1 MWPVDALSQSAAC
14 VTRALTQRGGCRRG
28 TPTGGSGRATPEE
41 SSISVPEVAGVGGET
56 AGAEGDP
63 PDDDD
68 DDDDDD
74 FTPPEPICG
83 GRWRDK
89 AHLKEWMKDLLEE
102 PTTSTPAKV
111 RGK

>member
-1 MWPVDALSQSAAC
+1 M
-14 VTRALTQRGGCRRG
+14 TRALTQRGGCRRG

-56 AGAEGDP
+56 AGAGGDL

-68 DDDDDD
+68 EDED
-74 FTPPEPICG
+74 FTAPDPICG

-102 PTTSTPAKV
+102 PTTSTAAKV
-111 RGK
+111 RDRGR